1 MLARVMLARAVVAWL
16 CLFDVGDGDEG
27 MLLAS
32 VVEANG
38 QKIVGVVAQVGE
50 RWGMKTSV
58 MALTNKD
65 EANAVAW
72 VMM

>member
-1 MLARVMLARAVVAWL
+1 MLARLMLARVMLARAVVAWL

-38 QKIVGVVAQVGE
+38 AEDSRGSGASG
-50 RWGMKTSV
+50 
-58 MALTNKD
+58 
-65 EANAVAW
+65 
-72 VMM
+72 